1 MISNEDIQSIENRLS
16 GEARRLPAVPHGR
29 PSASGLAAEY
39 QRRTRRRR
47 DLSLGALAA
56 VAALAALGITL
67 YRPAERGLNF
77 GGDARRGIPSS
88 AGSLDPAAPGSA
100 QPFAIPVLIAGRT
113 EAGEPVIVTGW
124 YLPDQA
130 LPGEFSEESNA
141 EFGAAGNLL
150 GADGDFTDGGTI

>member
-1 MISNEDIQSIENRLS
+1 MNQNEDIQSIENRLS
-16 GEARRLPAVPHGR
+16 GEARRLPAVPRGR

-47 DLSLGALAA
+47 AMSLGVLAA
-56 VAALAALGITL
+56 VAALGITL
-67 YRPAERGLNF
+67 YRPAERGLDLS
-77 GGDARRGIPSS
+77 GDARREVPSS

-124 YLPDQA
+124 YLPDQT
-130 LPGEFSEESNA
+130 LPGEFAEESNA